1 MWDAFQTYSQP
12 IHSYSQPVH
21 QHFPDTP
28 IACTFVH
35 IFTFVIIDFCPGAF
49 AGLTGMG
56 RPGIVSPSMATDTKS
71 PASSRSDNPSLKD
84 AAAVADDVT
93 RALPHALGPEKS
105 LLSSMLQEP
114 QEWIGVAIEEKL
126 TKDHF
131 YLPAHATLYDF
142 LIELFEKGAEIELVS
157 LVQRLLDRGLLDRVG
172 GPSALTDLYT
182 YAPSP
187 GHFRHHLQ
195 HVKDKFVLRSIIQ
208 NANEAIAQAY
218 EQPDEVAG
226 LLDTVEASILAIREG
241 AETNKAPTI
250 KQTVE
255 EVIEQFQQL
264 LAGERGMQGIS
275 TGFEVLDRKSNGM
288 KPGEMFVVA
297 ARPSMGKTSL
307 MMNIVEHVC
316 LDQKLPSMVFS
327 CEMSAMQLVQ
337 RLVFSRGRFALSKI
351 SRGYKPEKG
360 ELQRIQRAVA
370 EITTSKLFID
380 DTPGISI
387 NELRAKARR
396 KKRDE
401 DIQFIAIDYLQ
412 LMKSRTRQAENSRE
426 REIAEISAGVKGLA
440 KELNIPILILAQLNR
455 GPEGRTGKS
464 LGVPRMS
471 DLRESGAIEQD
482 ADLVGLLYRSAYYAE
497 DDEEREALEGRA
509 NLVLAKNRNGE
520 TGDVPLT
527 FIADL
532 MRFETGLPAHEE

>member
-1 MWDAFQTYSQP
+1 M
-12 IHSYSQPVH
+12 
-21 QHFPDTP
+21 
-28 IACTFVH
+28 
-35 IFTFVIIDFCPGAF
+35 
-49 AGLTGMG
+49 
-56 RPGIVSPSMATDTKS
+56 
-71 PASSRSDNPSLKD
+71 
-84 AAAVADDVT
+84 ADDVT

-105 LLSSMLQEP
+105 LLSSMLQDP

-126 TKDHF
+126 TKEHF
-131 YLPAHATLYDF
+131 YLPSHSTLYEF
-142 LIELFEKGAEIELVS
+142 LITLFESGAAIELVS

-208 NANEAIAQAY
+208 NSNEAIAQAY
-218 EQPDEVAG
+218 ESPDEVAE
-226 LLDTVEASILAIREG
+226 LLDGVEAKMLAIRDG

-250 KQTVE
+250 KQSVA
-255 EVIEQFQQL
+255 EVLEQFQSM
-264 LAGERGMQGIS
+264 LAGERKAQGIS
-275 TGFEVLDRKSNGM
+275 TGFEQLDRMTNGL
-288 KPGEMFVVA
+288 KPGEMFVIA

-316 LDQKLPSMVFS
+316 LAENKPSMVFS
-327 CEMSAMQLVQ
+327 CEMSAFQLVQ
-337 RLVFSRGRFALSKI
+337 RLLFARAKFAVSQL
-351 SRGYKPEKG
+351 SRGYTPSKG
-360 ELQRIQRAVA
+360 DLQHIQRAAVDINA
-370 EITTSKLFID
+370 SKLFID

-426 REIAEISAGVKGLA
+426 REIAEISAGIKGLA

-471 DLRESGAIEQD
+471 DLRESGSIEQD
-482 ADLVGLLYRSAYYAE
+482 ADMVGLLYRSAYYA
-497 DDEEREALEGRA
+497 DSEEEKEAEAGRA

-527 FIADL
+527 FIAEI
-532 MRFETGLPAHEE
+532 MRFESGAPARDQEH

>member
-1 MWDAFQTYSQP
+1 MSADLKPAP
-12 IHSYSQPVH
+12 AA
-21 QHFPDTP
+21 TP
-28 IACTFVH
+28 A
-35 IFTFVIIDFCPGAF
+35 
-49 AGLTGMG
+49 
-56 RPGIVSPSMATDTKS
+56 
-71 PASSRSDNPSLKD
+71 PSLQQ
-84 AAAVADDVT
+84 AAATAADDVT
-93 RALPHALGPEKS
+93 RVLPHALGPEKS
-105 LLSSMLQEP
+105 LLSSMLQDP
-114 QEWIGVAIEEKL
+114 QEYIGVAIEEKL

-131 YLPAHATLYDF
+131 YLPAHATLFGF
-142 LIELFEKGAEIELVS
+142 LIELFEGGKEVELVS

-208 NANEAIAQAY
+208 NSNEAIARAY
-218 EQPDEVAG
+218 DAPDEVAG
-226 LLDTVEASILAIREG
+226 LLDSVEAKILAIREG
-241 AETNKAPTI
+241 SETNKAPTI
-250 KQTVE
+250 KQSVE
-255 EVIEQFQQL
+255 DVIEQFQAL
-264 LAGERGMQGIS
+264 LAGEKGAQGMS
-275 TGFEVLDRKSNGM
+275 TGYEELDRRCSGL

-316 LDQKLPSMVFS
+316 VDQSMPTMVFS
-327 CEMSAMQLVQ
+327 CEMSSFQIVQ
-337 RLVFSRGRFALSKI
+337 RLLFSRARYAMSQI
-351 SRGYKPEKG
+351 SRGYKPNKG
-360 ELQRIQRAVA
+360 DLQRIQRAAA
-370 EITTSKLFID
+370 EITQAKLFID

-396 KKRDE
+396 KKRD
-401 DIQFIAIDYLQ
+401 DGLKFIAIDYLQ

-426 REIAEISAGVKGLA
+426 REIAEISAGIKGLA
-440 KELNIPILILAQLNR
+440 KELEVPILILAQLNR

-482 ADLVGLLYRSAYYAE
+482 ADMVGLLYRTAYYAE
-497 DDEEREALEGRA
+497 NDEEREAEAGKA

-520 TGDVPLT
+520 TGDIPLT
-527 FIADL
+527 FIAEL
-532 MRFETGLPAHEE
+532 MRFETGPPAREDEA